1 MAEERKSWESL
12 MAEELIGEAIN
23 RVVPRVEDPEDDTS
37 GAEML
42 AATVEE
48 VRLIS
53 VNTTIR
59 LNPHLAQVTVSETA
73 EVPEAVDPA
82 LESVGAAAGDLVVED
97 RDEEARLRKG
107 GLLRDKAMA
116 STAGVRDIQLKLDGA
131 TRSSTRRE
139 PRSCC
144 RSAAS
149 S

>member
-23 RVVPRVEDPEDDTS
+23 RVVPRVEDLEDDTP

-59 LNPHLAQVTVSETA
+59 FNPI
-73 EVPEAVDPA
+73 
-82 LESVGAAAGDLVVED
+82 
-97 RDEEARLRKG
+97 
-107 GLLRDKAMA
+107 LLR
-116 STAGVRDIQLKLDGA
+116 
-131 TRSSTRRE
+131 
-139 PRSCC
+139 
-144 RSAAS
+144 
-149 S
+149 